1 MVSKGIKKIKFKKEE
16 IPEISQ
22 KILTKIFKNTKVKI
36 LALDGTLGVGKTT
49 ITQEIARILGIKNR
63 LISPTFV
70 IMKSYNIDK
79 ELKFRGRFKKL
90 IHIDAY
96 RLEKPDDILKI
107 GWQEVMED
115 KNNLIIIEWP
125 EKIKKHIKKDYIWV
139 KLKHVDE
146 QNRTLE
152 FY

>member
-1 MVSKGIKKIKFKKEE
+1 MSSSIKKIKFKKEE

-22 KILTKIFKNTKVKI
+22 KILAKISKNKKIKI
-36 LALDGTLGVGKTT
+36 LAFDGTLGVGKTT
-49 ITQEIARILGIKNR
+49 ITKEIAKILGIKNKV
-63 LISPTFV
+63 ISPTFV
-70 IMKSYNIDK
+70 IMKSYDIDK
-79 ELKFRGRFKKL
+79 KLKIRERFKKL

-107 GWQEVMED
+107 GWKEVMED

-125 EKIKKHIKKDYIWV
+125 ENIKKHIKEDYIWV
-139 KLKHVDE
+139 KLKHIDE
-146 QNRTLE
+146 ETRLLE